1 MGRANFKENL
11 LFGELV
17 WCTEDVRK
25 SKKKPQLVI
34 LGMEL

>member
-17 WCTEDVRK
+17 WCTKDK
-25 SKKKPQLVI
+25 GKKNPNL
-34 LGMEL
+34 